1 MILLLS
7 IITKKKKINV
17 SSLIFYL
24 LFLSLILYFSRTI
37 FFIWTLIDIY
47 LFLLIKNILVVK
59 KNVKSNNNNSNK
71 SSMTVEVITE
81 GVSKKE
87 SDNLLD
93 TLIDYSNKLT

>member
-37 FFIWTLIDIY
+37 FFIWTLIDVY

-59 KNVKSNNNNSNK
+59 KKVKLNK
-71 SSMTVEVITE
+71 NDSKSMNLEVITE
-81 GVSKKE
+81 GISKKE

>member
-37 FFIWTLIDIY
+37 FFIWALTDIY
-47 LFLLIKNILVVK
+47 LFLLIKNVLVVK
-59 KNVKSNNNNSNK
+59 KNVKSNIDDNNK
-71 SSMTVEVITE
+71 SMTMEVITE
-81 GVSKKE
+81 GISKKE

>member
-1 MILLLS
+1 MDINWCLF
-7 IITKKKKINV
+7 IFTDKKYIGC
-17 SSLIFYL
+17 
-24 LFLSLILYFSRTI
+24 
-37 FFIWTLIDIY
+37 
-47 LFLLIKNILVVK
+47 K
-59 KNVKSNNNNSNK
+59 KNVKSNNNNNK

>member
-1 MILLLS
+1 M
-7 IITKKKKINV
+7 
-17 SSLIFYL
+17 
-24 LFLSLILYFSRTI
+24 LYFSKTI

-59 KNVKSNNNNSNK
+59 KNVKSDNK
-71 SSMTVEVITE
+71 SMTVEVITE
-81 GVSKKE
+81 GISKKE

>member
-7 IITKKKKINV
+7 
-17 SSLIFYL
+17 
-24 LFLSLILYFSRTI
+24 ILYFSRTI

-59 KNVKSNNNNSNK
+59 KNVKSNNNNNNK
-71 SSMTVEVITE
+71 SSMKVEVITE
-81 GVSKKE
+81 GISKKE

>member
-1 MILLLS
+1 M
-7 IITKKKKINV
+7 
-17 SSLIFYL
+17 
-24 LFLSLILYFSRTI
+24 LYFSKTI

-59 KNVKSNNNNSNK
+59 KNVKSDNNK
-71 SSMTVEVITE
+71 SMTMEVITE
-81 GVSKKE
+81 GISKKE

>member
-1 MILLLS
+1 MLLILS
-7 IITKKKKINV
+7 IVTKNKKINV
-17 SSLIFYL
+17 SNLIFYL
-24 LFLSLILYFSRTI
+24 LFLLLMLYFSKTI

-59 KNVKSNNNNSNK
+59 KNVKSDNK
-71 SSMTVEVITE
+71 SMTVEVITE
-81 GVSKKE
+81 GISKKE